1 MVENLIETKNLTKGY
16 GRTAVLNGVN
26 LIVPKGAVVGLM
38 GTNGSGKTTL
48 IKCLLGLLRIER
60 GDATVLGCD
69 PWNLSAAAKERLG
82 YVPQQINLYDWMKVD
97 HVIRYT
103 ASFYANWDYVW
114 SSELAER
121 WHLPLQKRVQE
132 ISPGQL
138 QSLALV
144 LAIGHRPEL
153 LVLDEPLAS
162 LDPIAR
168 RDVLRSLLN
177 LSDDGSRSILFS
189 THISADIERIAT
201 HVAILRDGRV
211 AYFAELDELKEQ
223 VKRVRLRTSEVFP
236 TNFRVPGA
244 LRTQV
249 EGGTALLAMPNV
261 TDSLIEELRERWQAD
276 VAVEDLNL
284 DEIFLELNHHG

>member
-1 MVENLIETKNLTKGY
+1 MVENLIEAQNLIKGY

-48 IKCLLGLLRIER
+48 IKCLLGLLRIEH
-60 GDATVLGCD
+60 GTANILGCD

-82 YVPQQINLYDWMKVD
+82 YVPQVINLYDWMKVD

-103 ASFYANWDYVW
+103 ASFYANWDYAW
-114 SSELAER
+114 SDELAKR
-121 WHLPLQKRVQE
+121 WHIPLDKRVQT

-153 LVLDEPLAS
+153 LILDEPLAS

-177 LSDDGSRSILFS
+177 LSDDGTRSILFS

-201 HVAILRDGRV
+201 HVAILREGRL

-223 VKRVRLRTSEVFP
+223 VKRVRVRMTEDIPKTFS
-236 TNFRVPGA
+236 VPGA
-244 LRTQV
+244 LRTQI
-249 EGGTALLAMPNV
+249 EGGTALVAMPNV
-261 TDSLIEELRERWQAD
+261 TEGLLEDLRERWKAD

-284 DEIFLELNHHG
+284 DEIFVELNRDA